1 MAGLL
6 TDYVGVSIKD
16 IADLYVN
23 INQSKLNAGLQKQ
36 QNTINQLVA
45 QTELTRQQQKLAES
59 LTVDPQAA
67 QRMQRQQSHRKP
79 ICRSDLQVVYIRKCW
94 PWRDWRNE
102 YGCLV
107 G

>member
-67 QRMQRQQSHRKP
+67 QRMPAMDFDTSKMM
-79 ICRSDLQVVYIRKCW
+79 SFALL
-94 PWRDWRNE
+94 
-102 YGCLV
+102 GV
-107 G
+107 GAFLLYKLIK